1 MSFDLSDIICRN
13 QLWFVA
19 LHAIHHY
26 SLLRVIACGELGMTL
41 PPKFGVAPST
51 LAFRKFKHEVD
62 GPVSAERLEKG
73 AEQVASA
80 GKVKL

>member
-1 MSFDLSDIICRN
+1 
-13 QLWFVA
+13 
-19 LHAIHHY
+19 
-26 SLLRVIACGELGMTL
+26 MTL